1 MYFSCYRMQ
10 KIARYRML
18 SMKFSN
24 ILLETVYRPLIVIT
38 SATGMVTVIT
48 MGHAGVMK
56 DLPEVTAR

>member
-1 MYFSCYRMQ
+1 MQ
-10 KIARYRML
+10 KIERYRML

-24 ILLETVYRPLIVIT
+24 ILLETVYQPLIVIT

-56 DLPEVTAR
+56 DLPEVIAR